1 MHCSFPLRWC
11 KCPIVISRFLFRWC
25 VFGMLLVGA
34 ASFAADA
41 KKLLAPGIDEFTRAY
56 VAWDLKEFTAA
67 SEMFAKVCGAE
78 PKLNRAFYW
87 RGAAEFHRLLNLL
100 GQKQDAATKKAAS
113 EAMSR
118 AIEALEQALR
128 LDPND
133 AESHILLS
141 TIYGMSIAE
150 SPARAL
156 WLGKRVMDHRSRALA
171 LAPENERAFY
181 LMGMSDYYAPE
192 LLGGKAEGLAFLL
205 KAEQIYDAQRNK
217 ARDPLEPRWGYGSCL
232 TFIGKT
238 SQALGK
244 PAQAEAYFR
253 KALKLNPKDRLA
265 MEGLEN
271 LKGAVKKER

>member
-1 MHCSFPLRWC
+1 ML
-11 KCPIVISRFLFRWC
+11 
-25 VFGMLLVGA
+25 LLVGA
-34 ASFAADA
+34 AGFAADA
-41 KKLLAPGIDEFTRAY
+41 KRLLAPGIDEFTTAY
-56 VAWDLKEFTAA
+56 DAWDLTGFTAA
-67 SEMFAKVCGAE
+67 SEKFARACLEE

-100 GQKQDAATKKAAS
+100 GQKQDAAAKKAAS

-118 AIEALEQALR
+118 TIGALEQALS

-141 TIYGMSIAE
+141 TVYGMSISE
-150 SPARAL
+150 SPVRAL
-156 WLGKRVMDHRSRALA
+156 WLGKRVMDHRSRALK
-171 LAPENERAFY
+171 LAPENERAYY

-192 LLGGKAEGLAFLL
+192 LLGGKAEGLTFLL
-205 KAEQIYDAQRNK
+205 KAEHLYDVQRNS

-244 PAQAEAYFR
+244 PEQAEAYYR
-253 KALKLNPKDRLA
+253 KALKLNPKNRLA
-265 MEGLEN
+265 KEGLES
-271 LKGAVKKER
+271 LKGSGKTER